1 MDKDKDYTVILPTLD
16 ESGHIKNLILEIT
29 EIFKLNKI
37 NYTILVVDDCSNDGT
52 IDIVQELKKKNSNI
66 SIIIRNNKKKS
77 LVDSLNDGIKNSNSE
92 FVIWLDAD
100 YSHPP
105 KYITEFINYN
115 IKYDYDLIVFSRFL
129 KKSVRYFDGSSLKSK
144 SIEKMSN
151 FLNKVC
157 QLLLFKDLTDYTSGY
172 ICIKKSFF
180 QDKYLNGYYGDYFIE
195 LLNRAKLRNASI
207 KELPYTERDRETGYS
222 KTTSNK
228 LSLVVKCY
236 FYAFRILICF
246 LKKIFKIK

>member
-105 KYITEFINYN
+105 KIY
-115 IKYDYDLIVFSRFL
+115 
-129 KKSVRYFDGSSLKSK
+129 
-144 SIEKMSN
+144 
-151 FLNKVC
+151 C
-157 QLLLFKDLTDYTSGY
+157 
-172 ICIKKSFF
+172 
-180 QDKYLNGYYGDYFIE
+180 
-195 LLNRAKLRNASI
+195 
-207 KELPYTERDRETGYS
+207 
-222 KTTSNK
+222 
-228 LSLVVKCY
+228 
-236 FYAFRILICF
+236 RIY
-246 LKKIFKIK
+246 

>member
-100 YSHPP
+100 FQHPP
-105 KYITEFINYN
+105 NYIKTMFKYSK
-115 IKYDYDLIVFSRFL
+115 KYDVIIFSRFL
-129 KKSVRYFDGSSLKSK
+129 RNSIRYFDKNITTKESNEDQ
-144 SIEKMSN
+144 SIFFNKLCN
-151 FLNKVC
+151 FIFYKNI
-157 QLLLFKDLTDYTSGY
+157 TDYTSGY
-172 ICIKKSFF
+172 ICIKKN
-180 QDKYLNGYYGDYFIE
+180 KIKNLKLKGYYGEYFLNLIIYCKKKNLTILE
-195 LLNRAKLRNASI
+195 LQNLNQN
-207 KELPYTERDRETGYS
+207 
-222 KTTSNK
+222 
-228 LSLVVKCY
+228 
-236 FYAFRILICF
+236 
-246 LKKIFKIK
+246 